1 MGIIPKP
8 LCFGT
13 GEYSTISG
21 ICRRCYC
28 QYECSKFLEFKKNIK
43 KEEYDKT
50 TANAKTE
57 WTARN

>member
-57 WTARN
+57 